1 MTEVVVFDLGGVLVR
16 LGGVPVLRRLLGIE
30 DDAEI
35 WRLWLESPWVR
46 RYERGRC
53 GRDEFARGMTA
64 EHRLPLSPEQFL
76 DAFRDF
82 PLGLY
87 DGAAELVESVGVRT
101 ACFSNT
107 NELHWS
113 HQRDAG
119 RLRELFQH
127 TFVSHEMG
135 LVKPDR
141 DAFEH
146 VVEALG
152 CAPEQILFLDDN
164 AINVKGARAV
174 GLDAHCTRGLEA
186 ARALLGTRGLL
197 G

>member
-1 MTEVVVFDLGGVLVR
+1 VVVFDLGGVLVR

-46 RYERGRC
+46 RYERGQC
-53 GRDEFARGMTA
+53 GTDEFARGMVA
-64 EHRLPLSPEQFL
+64 EYRLALSPEEFL

-82 PLGLY
+82 PLGLF
-87 DGAAELVESVGVRT
+87 DGAAELVESLAVRT

-113 HQRDAG
+113 HQRDAW

-135 LVKPDR
+135 MVKPDR

-164 AINVKGARAV
+164 AINVEGAVAV
-174 GLDAHCTRGLEA
+174 GLDAHCTPGLEA
-186 ARALLGTRGLL
+186 VRALLASRGLL
-197 G
+197 R